1 MVSLFIIT
9 SLFSQNYNKKKVEKV
24 GNLYEM
30 TIYYDN
36 GNIMQHGF
44 LTKDN
49 KLHASWE
56 SYNEDGSRKCVAT
69 YDNGVK
75 VGIWYYWYSTKKTK
89 VVYKNNKII
98 SVEDLELEN

>member
-1 MVSLFIIT
+1 MVSLFIIPPFT
-9 SLFSQNYNKKKVEKV
+9 SPPSPPPPFSPFFP
-24 GNLYEM
+24 LSPM
-30 TIYYDN
+30 TIYSSP
-36 GNIMQHGF
+36 GNPLQHGF